1 MFNACLIVASGV
13 QSGCYFAEQRRL
25 AVATTTVET
34 GKKML
39 KLKQ

>member
-1 MFNACLIVASGV
+1 MSDCRKRGSIRVFVF
-13 QSGCYFAEQRRL
+13 FAEQRRL